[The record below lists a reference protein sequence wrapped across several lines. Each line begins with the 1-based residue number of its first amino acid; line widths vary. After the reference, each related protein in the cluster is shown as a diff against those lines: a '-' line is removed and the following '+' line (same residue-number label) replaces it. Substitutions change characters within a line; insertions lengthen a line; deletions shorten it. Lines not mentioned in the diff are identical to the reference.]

1 MPRSKSAEKAAR
13 SGEKKR
19 IRNRSVKS
27 ATKTYMSRA
36 EKLIQSND
44 PEQAQA
50 AVKRTITAL
59 DKAAQKR
66 VIHPNTV
73 SRRKSR
79 LMKKLN
85 KAVLSQ
91 AAEPETTG
99 DTTEDTT
106 EDTTGEE
113 E

>member
-13 SGEKKR
+13 SGERKR
-19 IRNRSVKS
+19 IRNRSIKS
-27 ATKTYMSRA
+27 ATKTHMSRA

-44 PEQAQA
+44 LEQAQA
-50 AVKRTITAL
+50 AVTRTISVL

-66 VIHPNTV
+66 VMHPNTV

-85 KAVLSQ
+85 KAMPSQ
-91 AAEPETTG
+91 AAEL
-99 DTTEDTT
+99 DTTE
-106 EDTTGEE
+106 EE
-113 E
+113 

>member
-19 IRNRSVKS
+19 IRNRSIKS
-27 ATKTYMSRA
+27 ATKTYTSRA

-44 PEQAQA
+44 LEQAQA
-50 AVKRTITAL
+50 AVTKTIIAL

-85 KAVLSQ
+85 KAMPSQ
-91 AAEPETTG
+91 AAEPETT
-99 DTTEDTT
+99 D
-106 EDTTGEE
+106 EE
-113 E
+113 

>member
-19 IRNRSVKS
+19 IRNRSMKS
-27 ATKTYMSRA
+27 TTKTYMARA

-44 PEQAQA
+44 VEQAKA
-50 AVKRTITAL
+50 AVARTITAL

-66 VIHPNTV
+66 IIHPNTV

-79 LMKKLN
+79 LMRKLN
-85 KAVLSQ
+85 KAMPSQ
-91 AAEPETTG
+91 AVELETTG
-99 DTTEDTT
+99 KE
-106 EDTTGEE
+106 
-113 E
+113 